1 MKLAN
6 FFIIL
11 FILILSFTSCKK
23 TTVTITKPGE
33 DISLTDIFGKI
44 EDGTYGNLEITDG
57 GKNIKVDGK
66 TYTKK
71 ENMKENI
78 GGFIGVYEDTD
89 KSSTTGDKNDMLV
102 IQGAGA
108 TITMPANEAGTKAIE
123 EAFEYLGKE
132 KATKYITEAISEN
145 GTGDGKID
153 TDKLLKMATD
163 EERTELEKIFGEDK
177 KITFGDYKI
186 YNKS

>member
-44 EDGTYGNLEITDG
+44 EDGTYGNLKISNG
-57 GKNIKVDGK
+57 GQNMTIGG
-66 TYTKK
+66 TNYT
-71 ENMKENI
+71 NNGDI
-78 GGFIGVYEDTD
+78 GGFVGIYEN
-89 KSSTTGDKNDMLV
+89 STNSNDNMLV

-108 TITMPANEAGTKAIE
+108 TITVPANKKGTEAVKN
-123 EAFEYLGKE
+123 AFEKLGE
-132 KATKYITEAISEN
+132 DRATFYISEAIKPEN
-145 GTGDGKID
+145 QKDDGSVD
-153 TDKLLKMATD
+153 TDKLLKMATKD
-163 EERTELEKIFGEDK
+163 EEDKLKEIFSGNN
-177 KITFGDYKI
+177 ITFGKFETYK
-186 YNKS
+186 

>member
-33 DISLTDIFGKI
+33 DISLADLFGEIKDVTYDGLKITGGGKDITIG
-44 EDGTYGNLEITDG
+44 GTNYYTNKGTVGDFIGIYGNTND
-57 GKNIKVDGK
+57 
-66 TYTKK
+66 
-71 ENMKENI
+71 
-78 GGFIGVYEDTD
+78 
-89 KSSTTGDKNDMLV
+89 SSADDMLV

-108 TITMPANEAGTKAIE
+108 TITMPANEAGTKAIG

-132 KATKYITEAISEN
+132 KATKYITEAISKN

-153 TDKLLKMATD
+153 TDKLLESAPED
-163 EERTELEKIFGEDK
+163 ERDKLKEIFSGNN
-177 KITFGDYKI
+177 ITFGKFEI
-186 YNKS
+186 YNNSKS

>member
-33 DISLTDIFGKI
+33 DISLVDIFGKI
-44 EDGTYGNLEITDG
+44 EDGTYGNLTITNG
-57 GKNIKVDGK
+57 GKDMTIGETN
-66 TYTKK
+66 YTSKG
-71 ENMKENI
+71 NI
-78 GGFIGVYEDTD
+78 GGFVGIYEN
-89 KSSTTGDKNDMLV
+89 STNTNDNMLV

-108 TITMPANEAGTKAIE
+108 TITMPSNEAGTKAIE
-123 EAFEYLGKE
+123 DAFKYLGKE

-145 GTGDGKID
+145 GTDGGKID

-163 EERTELEKIFGEDK
+163 EEKTELEKIFGKDK
-177 KITFGDYKI
+177 NITFGDYKI
-186 YNKS
+186 YK

>member
-44 EDGTYGNLEITDG
+44 EDGTYGDLTISNSGNNIEVDN
-57 GKNIKVDGK
+57 KNYK
-66 TYTKK
+66 
-71 ENMKENI
+71 NKENI

>member
-11 FILILSFTSCKK
+11 FILILSFNSCKK

-33 DISLTDIFGKI
+33 DISLADIFGEIK
-44 EDGTYGNLEITDG
+44 DVTYEGLEITGG
-57 GKNIKVDGK
+57 GKDI
-66 TYTKK
+66 T
-71 ENMKENI
+71 I
-78 GGFIGVYEDTD
+78 GGTNYYTNKGTVGDFIGIYGNTND
-89 KSSTTGDKNDMLV
+89 SSADDMLV

-123 EAFEYLGKE
+123 DAFKYLGKE

-163 EERTELEKIFGEDK
+163 EEKTELEKIFGKDK
-177 KITFGDYKI
+177 NITFGDYKI
-186 YNKS
+186 YK

>member
-33 DISLTDIFGKI
+33 DISLVDIFGKI
-44 EDGTYGNLEITDG
+44 EDGTYGDLTISGDG
-57 GKNIKVDGK
+57 SNIEVDGK
-66 TYTKK
+66 NYT
-71 ENMKENI
+71 NKENI
-78 GGFIGVYEDTD
+78 GGFVGIYEN
-89 KSSTTGDKNDMLV
+89 STNTNDNMLV

-108 TITMPANEAGTKAIE
+108 TITMPANEAGTTAIE
-123 EAFEYLGKE
+123 EAFKYLGKE

-163 EERTELEKIFGEDK
+163 KERTKLEEIFGEDK
-177 KITFGDYKI
+177 NITFGDYKI

>member
-11 FILILSFTSCKK
+11 FILILSFASCKK

-33 DISLTDIFGKI
+33 DISLADIFGEIK
-44 EDGTYGNLEITDG
+44 DVTYEGLEITGG
-57 GKNIKVDGK
+57 GKDMTIGN
-66 TYTKK
+66 TNYTSKG
-71 ENMKENI
+71 NI
-78 GGFIGVYEDTD
+78 GGFVGIYEN
-89 KSSTTGDKNDMLV
+89 STNTNDNNMLV

-123 EAFEYLGKE
+123 DAFKYLGKE

-163 EERTELEKIFGEDK
+163 EEKTELEKIFGEDK

-186 YNKS
+186 YK

>member
-33 DISLTDIFGKI
+33 DISLADLFGEIKDVTYDGLKI
-44 EDGTYGNLEITDG
+44 TNG
-57 GKNIKVDGK
+57 GKDMTIGETN
-66 TYTKK
+66 YTSKG
-71 ENMKENI
+71 NI
-78 GGFIGVYEDTD
+78 GGFVGIYEN
-89 KSSTTGDKNDMLV
+89 STNTNDNNMLV

-108 TITMPANEAGTKAIE
+108 TITMPANDAGTEAIE
-123 EAFEYLGKE
+123 EAFKYLGKE

-163 EERTELEKIFGEDK
+163 EERTKLEEIFGEDK
-177 KITFGDYKI
+177 NITFGDYKI
-186 YNKS
+186 YK

>member
-33 DISLTDIFGKI
+33 DISLADLFGEIK
-44 EDGTYGNLEITDG
+44 DGTYGDLTISDG
-57 GKNIKVDGK
+57 GKNMTIGK
-66 TYTKK
+66 TNYT
-71 ENMKENI
+71 NKENI

-89 KSSTTGDKNDMLV
+89 ETSTGDKNDMLV

-123 EAFEYLGKE
+123 EAFKYLGKE

-153 TDKLLKMATD
+153 TDKLLENATD
-163 EERTELEKIFGEDK
+163 EERTKLEEIFGKDK
-177 KITFGDYKI
+177 NITFGDYKI
-186 YNKS
+186 YK

>member
-11 FILILSFTSCKK
+11 FILILSFASCKK

-44 EDGTYGNLEITDG
+44 KDVTYEGLEITGG
-57 GKNIKVDGK
+57 GKDMTIGN
-66 TYTKK
+66 TNYTSKG
-71 ENMKENI
+71 NI
-78 GGFIGVYEDTD
+78 GGFVGIYEN
-89 KSSTTGDKNDMLV
+89 STNTNDNNMLV

-123 EAFEYLGKE
+123 DAFKYLGKE

-163 EERTELEKIFGEDK
+163 EEKTELEKIFGKDK
-177 KITFGDYKI
+177 NITFGDYKI
-186 YNKS
+186 YK

>member
-11 FILILSFTSCKK
+11 FILILSFASCKK

-33 DISLTDIFGKI
+33 DISLADIFGEIK
-44 EDGTYGNLEITDG
+44 DVTYEGLEITGG
-57 GKNIKVDGK
+57 GKDI
-66 TYTKK
+66 T
-71 ENMKENI
+71 I
-78 GGFIGVYEDTD
+78 GGTNYYTNKGTVGDFIGIYGNTNEN
-89 KSSTTGDKNDMLV
+89 SAESEKNMLV

-108 TITMPANEAGTKAIE
+108 TITMPANEAGTKAIG

-163 EERTELEKIFGEDK
+163 EEKTELEKIFGKDK
-177 KITFGDYKI
+177 NITFGKFETYK
-186 YNKS
+186 

>member
-33 DISLTDIFGKI
+33 DISIIELFGKI
-44 EDGTYGNLEITDG
+44 EDGTYEGLKITG
-57 GKNIKVDGK
+57 GGQNMTIGGTNYTNKKNID
-66 TYTKK
+66 
-71 ENMKENI
+71 
-78 GGFIGVYEDTD
+78 GFIGVYENTD
-89 KSSTTGDKNDMLV
+89 KDSTEDKKDMLV
-102 IQGAGA
+102 IQGGGV
-108 TITMPANEAGTKAIE
+108 TITMPANEAGTTAIE
-123 EAFEYLGKE
+123 EAFKYLGKE

-145 GTGDGKID
+145 GTDGGKID
-153 TDKLLKMATD
+153 TEKLLESAPEDERDKLK
-163 EERTELEKIFGEDK
+163 EIFSENK
-177 KITFGDYKI
+177 NITFGDYKI

>member
-33 DISLTDIFGKI
+33 DISLADLFGEIKDVTYDGLKI
-44 EDGTYGNLEITDG
+44 TGG
-57 GKNIKVDGK
+57 GKDMTIGETN
-66 TYTKK
+66 YTSKG
-71 ENMKENI
+71 NI
-78 GGFIGVYEDTD
+78 GGFVGIYEN
-89 KSSTTGDKNDMLV
+89 STNTNDNNMLV

-108 TITMPANEAGTKAIE
+108 TITMPANDAGTKAIE
-123 EAFEYLGKE
+123 DAFKYLGKE

-153 TDKLLKMATD
+153 TDKLLESATED
-163 EERTELEKIFGEDK
+163 ERKELEKIFGKDK
-177 KITFGDYKI
+177 NITFGDYKI
-186 YNKS
+186 YK